1 MRKDNEAVKKRR
13 KSKEACQEARDK
25 RTDQDQ
31 LDKLNKLGPGAVK
44 EKARLEKRIA
54 KGSK

>member
-1 MRKDNEAVKKRR
+1 MRRDTEVVKKRR
-13 KSKEACQEARDK
+13 KSKEVCQEARNK

-31 LDKLNKLGPGAVK
+31 LDKLNKLGSGAKK

-54 KGSK
+54 KGN